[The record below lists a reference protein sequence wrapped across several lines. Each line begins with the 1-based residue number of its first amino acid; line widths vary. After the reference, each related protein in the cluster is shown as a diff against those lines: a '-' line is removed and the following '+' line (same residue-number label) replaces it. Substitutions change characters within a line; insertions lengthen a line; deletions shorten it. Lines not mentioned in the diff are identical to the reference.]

1 MRFGPSLGG
10 NRLAAAMVL
19 LAASGCQSATE
30 VQVTDLQGTWVA
42 SEARIENLEALKLGN
57 FDLIELGYTVTFV
70 SPGNGDFTLCL
81 DPPDGDADCLSGTME
96 IDGTDTTVTT
106 SENVT
111 SGEVF
116 YQDDQAALSITAG
129 LTYDFSGN
137 GQEVPAKLLVVMDRV
152 SPEPAPL

>member
-1 MRFGPSLGG
+1 MRFVPGFEK
-10 NRLAAAMVL
+10 NRLAAVSIL
-19 LAASGCQSATE
+19 LAALGCQSTTE
-30 VQVTDLQGTWVA
+30 VQVTDLQGAWVA

-57 FDLIELGYTVTFV
+57 IDLIEEGYTVTFV
-70 SPGNGDFTLCL
+70 SPGDGDFTLCL
-81 DPPDGDADCLSGTME
+81 DPPDEDAECVSGTME

-106 SENVT
+106 TENVT

-137 GQEVPAKLLVVMDRV
+137 GQPVPAKLLVVMDRIG
-152 SPEPAPL
+152 PEPAPQ

>member
-1 MRFGPSLGG
+1 MGIAPGFVNR
-10 NRLAAAMVL
+10 RLAVVSMLVAVA
-19 LAASGCQSATE
+19 GCQSATE
-30 VQVTDLQGTWVA
+30 VLVTDLEGTWVA

-70 SPGNGDFTLCL
+70 SPGDGDFTLCL
-81 DPPDGDADCLSGTME
+81 DPPDEEAECLSGTME

-106 SENVT
+106 TENVS

-116 YQDDQAALSITAG
+116 HQDDQAALSITAG

-137 GQEVPAKLLVVMDRV
+137 GQPVPAKLLIVMDRV
-152 SPEPAPL
+152 SLEVQPL

>member
-1 MRFGPSLGG
+1 MRFVPGFAKS
-10 NRLAAAMVL
+10 RLAAASVL
-19 LAASGCQSATE
+19 LAAFGCQSTTE
-30 VQVTDLQGTWVA
+30 VQVTDLQGAWIA

-70 SPGNGDFTLCL
+70 SPGDGEFTLCL
-81 DPPDGDADCLSGTME
+81 DPPDGDPQCFSGTME
-96 IDGTDTTVTT
+96 IDGTNTTVTT
-106 SENVT
+106 TENVT

-137 GQEVPAKLLVVMDRV
+137 GQPVPAKLLVVMDRIG
-152 SPEPAPL
+152 PEPR

>member
-1 MRFGPSLGG
+1 
-10 NRLAAAMVL
+10 
-19 LAASGCQSATE
+19 
-30 VQVTDLQGTWVA
+30 
-42 SEARIENLEALKLGN
+42 
-57 FDLIELGYTVTFV
+57 
-70 SPGNGDFTLCL
+70 
-81 DPPDGDADCLSGTME
+81 ME